1 VISTAFLLPELS
13 VAVLDNAVW
22 HSIDGTHRALA
33 EINGSAGRFLPE
45 VAPFAA
51 LREPTAGAWDE
62 LAQLT
67 RDDGFA
73 CLFATK
79 ISVPEGWEQLGSV
92 PAVQMTSDDVV
103 TKASPFEV
111 LDLGVGDVPEMLELV
126 AEAQPGPFGPRTIE
140 LGDYIGHRVDGRL
153 VAMAG
158 ERLRSGEYTEISA
171 VSTANDFRG
180 RGLATALMF
189 ELIDRIRGRGETPY
203 LNVAS
208 SNTDAI
214 RLYEALGFT
223 VRTESEAVFLSPPKL
238 R

>member
-1 VISTAFLLPELS
+1 MSEN
-13 VAVLDNAVW
+13 VLDNAVW
-22 HSIDGTHRALA
+22 YSIEGPHRELA
-33 EINGSAGRFLPE
+33 ELNGSAGRFHPD
-45 VAPFAA
+45 VTPFAA
-51 LREPTAGAWDE
+51 VREPTAEAWDD

-67 RDDGFA
+67 RNDGFA

-79 ISVPEGWEQLGSV
+79 VSEPEGWERLGDV

-103 TKASPFEV
+103 TTSSNV
-111 LDLGVGDVPEMLELV
+111 DLVDLGAADVPEMLELV
-126 AEAQPGPFGPRTIE
+126 AEARPGPFGPRTIE

-158 ERLRSGEYTEISA
+158 ERLRSGEYAEISA

-223 VRTESEAVFLSPPKL
+223 VRTKSEAVFLRPPS
-238 R
+238 